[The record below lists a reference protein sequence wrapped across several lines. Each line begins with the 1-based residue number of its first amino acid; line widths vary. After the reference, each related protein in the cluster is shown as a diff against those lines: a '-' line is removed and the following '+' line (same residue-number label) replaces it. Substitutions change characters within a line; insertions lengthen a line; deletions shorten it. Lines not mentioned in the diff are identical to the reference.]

1 MRRILL
7 LTFLLTLPLVTPRIR
22 GADEIEGFAY
32 LRSAVFD
39 HDLDFANEY
48 QAFFERDPE
57 GLAGFRETFLL
68 RRDPATGRVIN
79 FAPIGSAVLWSPFYL
94 AAHGGVR
101 LCRALGAS
109 VEADG
114 LSRPYVAAACYASA
128 LYGLLGLLLIQDALA
143 RFGGFTPASATA
155 TVLCLWLGTPVL
167 YYMTLAP
174 GFSHACSLFAVALL
188 LWLTL
193 RAVRNGL
200 GRPADWALVG
210 AAGGLAGLVR
220 EQDVLFLAAP
230 AGLLA
235 WQVVARKQWRA
246 GLLRALCL
254 LSAALVA
261 LLPQLLVYRVLHGR
275 FGPSRLVSRKMDFLS
290 PHFLDVLFD
299 PAHGLF
305 LWSPVLLLAFV
316 GLLVISVRRE
326 RHQVAPFLLSAL
338 LLQVWIN
345 GAVLSWTQA
354 GAFGSRRFLGA
365 TAVFAWGLAAVFAS
379 LGRRLGESAVIGLV
393 VVASWWNASLM
404 VQFGLRI
411 MDRQRLEWPAVAVQQ
426 FTKVPPRLLRTGWLF
441 LTDRERL
448 VRETR

>member
-1 MRRILL
+1 VKRILL

-39 HDLDFANEY
+39 RDLDFGNEY

-57 GLAGFRETFLL
+57 ALAGFRETFLL
-68 RRDPATGRVIN
+68 RRDPSTGRVIN

-101 LCRALGAS
+101 LARALGAA

-114 LSRPYVAAACYASA
+114 LSRPYVATACYASA
-128 LYGLLGLLLIQDALA
+128 LYGFLGLLLIQDALV
-143 RFGGFTPASATA
+143 RFGGFGAGGATA
-155 TVLCLWLGTPVL
+155 SVLCLWLGTPVL

-188 LWLTL
+188 LSLTL
-193 RAVRNGL
+193 RAVATGL
-200 GRPADWALVG
+200 GRPRDWALVG

-220 EQDVLFLAAP
+220 EQDLLFLAVP

-235 WQVVARKQWRA
+235 WRVVATKDWLA
-246 GLLRALCL
+246 GALRALAL
-254 LSAALVA
+254 LAAALLA
-261 LLPQLLVYRVLHGR
+261 FLPQLLAYRVLHGR
-275 FGPSRLVSRKMDFLS
+275 LGPSRLVARKMDFLS
-290 PHFLDVLFD
+290 PHFFDVLFD
-299 PAHGLF
+299 PGHGLF
-305 LWSPVLLLAFV
+305 LWSPVLLLAFI
-316 GLLVISVRRE
+316 GLVAIAARRE
-326 RHQVAPFLLSAL
+326 RPPVAPFLLLGL
-338 LLQVWIN
+338 LLQIWIN

-365 TAVFAWGLAAVFAS
+365 TAIFAWGLAAVFAS
-379 LGRRLGESAVIGLV
+379 LRRRLGRGAVIALLA
-393 VVASWWNASLM
+393 VAAWWNASLM

-411 MDRQRLEWPAVAVQQ
+411 MDRQRLEWPAVAGHQV
-426 FTKVPPRLLRTGWLF
+426 TEGPPRLARTAWLF
-441 LTDRERL
+441 LSDRERL